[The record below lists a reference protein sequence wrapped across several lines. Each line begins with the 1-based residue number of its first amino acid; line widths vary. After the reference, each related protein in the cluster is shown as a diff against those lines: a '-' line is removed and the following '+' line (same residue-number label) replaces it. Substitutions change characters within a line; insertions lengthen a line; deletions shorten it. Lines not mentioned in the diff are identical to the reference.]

1 MAITQETTAGRATQ
15 PELQF
20 VPGLRSVRSPAPH
33 VPGRTTATIA
43 GAVAIAAGAWGAII
57 PYVAHALHY
66 SADGSATWTWN
77 LQHGLLSLLPGAMA
91 VVAGALLAAGAWVRP
106 DRASASHRA
115 LLIGATALLGLSAI
129 WFLIGTSVWPIY
141 FTSHALIAASPVRAF
156 ANVLGHYVAE
166 GLILAIVAGVT
177 GTWAVRSLAGRSN
190 RTAH

>member
-1 MAITQETTAGRATQ
+1 M
-15 PELQF
+15 
-20 VPGLRSVRSPAPH
+20 
-33 VPGRTTATIA
+33 PGRTTATIA

-115 LLIGATALLGLSAI
+115 LLIGATALHFGYAV
-129 WFLIGTSVWPIY
+129 GTRNLRHFHMIP
-141 FTSHALIAASPVRAF
+141 
-156 ANVLGHYVAE
+156 N
-166 GLILAIVAGVT
+166 LAVIQ
-177 GTWAVRSLAGRSN
+177 L
-190 RTAH
+190 